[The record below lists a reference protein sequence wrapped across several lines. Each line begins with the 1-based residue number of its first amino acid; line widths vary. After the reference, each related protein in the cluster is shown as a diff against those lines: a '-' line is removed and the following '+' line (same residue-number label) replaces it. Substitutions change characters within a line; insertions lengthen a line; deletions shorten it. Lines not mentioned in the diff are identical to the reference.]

1 MLTVKH
7 IAQAIEQLPT
17 PDFKQLRDWFAEFS
31 ERTWDKQI
39 EADATAGKLDFL
51 AAEAMADYQRG
62 AVRAL

>member
-1 MLTVKH
+1 MLTVKN
-7 IAQAIEQLPT
+7 IEQAIEQLPA

-31 ERTWDKQI
+31 ERTWDRQI
-39 EADATAGKLDFL
+39 ESDAAAGKLDFL